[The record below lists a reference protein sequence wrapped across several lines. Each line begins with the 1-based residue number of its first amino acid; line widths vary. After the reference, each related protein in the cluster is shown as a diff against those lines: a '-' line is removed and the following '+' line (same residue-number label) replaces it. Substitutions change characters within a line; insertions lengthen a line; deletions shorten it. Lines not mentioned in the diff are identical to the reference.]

1 MKKVKGYT
9 INELTALA
17 QLLSKCKNDK
27 DLKSSTTIISGIRLI
42 KSIQASIKNFF
53 DEQSE
58 IFKALDVSEV
68 EKEGSKYYSWEDKTE
83 DSQKVINAALAELAK
98 TEYPIEYTNK
108 IDEEDF
114 SIYTRGLSNSEV
126 VYLYDFLVIKE

>member
-68 EKEGSKYYSWEDKTE
+68 
-83 DSQKVINAALAELAK
+83 
-98 TEYPIEYTNK
+98 
-108 IDEEDF
+108 
-114 SIYTRGLSNSEV
+114 
-126 VYLYDFLVIKE
+126 